1 MGNNNEKTVMVS
13 NEKEKAGRKEKSSK
27 NKKKLSKHE
36 RDLDLKALESIRRKA
51 MQEIMSDENLK
62 RKEGRRKIL
71 DAGWRLI
78 WSYGFTGNDLGKA
91 WRELKGNG
99 LGSIGRW

>member
-1 MGNNNEKTVMVS
+1 MKKKKLEVKKKGSEK
-13 NEKEKAGRKEKSSK
+13 K
-27 NKKKLSKHE
+27 KKKLSKHE

-62 RKEGRRKIL
+62 TKEGRRKIL
-71 DAGWRLI
+71 DAGWCLI
-78 WSYGFTGNDLGKA
+78 WSYGFTGNKLGKA
-91 WRELKGNG
+91 WRELKGDG